1 MPGNGVA
8 GVNATTDHVTA
19 ARPSQPN
26 SDRPRQRSKA
36 GVPRAMRPPTASSQ
50 ARVGNEKNAH
60 GCDALV
66 NQTENTN
73 DEMAITP
80 STAAAAPRE
89 ARPRRARRP
98 RPARHA
104 VVATTSTAGQ
114 SKSNCSSTPSDQY
127 CWNGDGAA
135 DAVR

>member
-1 MPGNGVA
+1 MAAAPSTGTRAAVPGNGVA
-8 GVNATTDHVTA
+8 GVNATTDHATA
-19 ARPSQPN
+19 ARPSQPS

-66 NQTENTN
+66 NQTEKTN
-73 DEMAITP
+73 ERDGDHAQHG
-80 STAAAAPRE
+80 R
-89 ARPRRARRP
+89 RPRRVKRGTADGR
-98 RPARHA
+98 AGRHA

-114 SKSNCSSTPSDQY
+114 S
-127 CWNGDGAA
+127 
-135 DAVR
+135 R

>member
-1 MPGNGVA
+1 MMAAAPSTGTRAAVPGNGVA
-8 GVNATTDHVTA
+8 GVNATTDHATA

-66 NQTENTN
+66 NQTEKTN
-73 DEMAITP
+73 DEMAIAP

-89 ARPRRARRP
+89 AGATGATAAT
-98 RPARHA
+98 ARHA

-114 SKSNCSSTPSDQY
+114 S
-127 CWNGDGAA
+127 
-135 DAVR
+135 R